1 MKVKIRKIGTEEGFV
16 IPKKM
21 LAKFG
26 WKAGDTL
33 ALSITNG
40 VIYLQAAET
49 GIDSQLEA
57 ASIGRDKY
65 RIALSKLADS

>member
-1 MKVKIRKIGTEEGFV
+1 MKVKIRKIGNDEGFI

-26 WKAGDTL
+26 WKAGDQL

-40 VIYLQAAET
+40 ILSFQAAE
-49 GIDSQLEA
+49 IDIESQVEA
-57 ASIGRDKY
+57 ARSGMDKY
-65 RIALSKLADS
+65 KLALSKLADS